1 MKSIVLLGSTGSIG
15 ESALRVAAALPGCVR
30 VTGLAARSNAARLVA
45 QAREFGVRRVA
56 LADPAAAATARR
68 LAPEL
73 DVLDGEAGVEE
84 LARTAEADIALCA
97 LVGLAGLRPTLA
109 AMESGKD
116 VALATKE
123 VLVAAG
129 ALVMRRREACGVRL
143 LPIDSEHSAVFQ
155 CLQSGSCEVACVR
168 AAGADPSRF
177 AETRVRRLVLTA
189 SGGPFAAS
197 PEIDFDRVTVADA
210 LNHPRWRMGRK
221 VTIDSATMMNK
232 GLEVIE
238 AHWLFNI
245 PVDRVEVL
253 VHPQSIVH
261 SLVEF
266 ADRSVLAQLSPPD
279 MRFAIQYALIWPD
292 RVATDLPELDLTAL
306 GGLTFHGPD
315 EKRFRCLAL
324 ARQAALRGGT
334 CPAVLNGANEVAV
347 AAFLEGRISF
357 SGIARTVEEVLGR
370 HDAAPDD
377 TLDAVLVADA
387 WARRE
392 SAGVI
397 AAMTEQ

>member
-1 MKSIVLLGSTGSIG
+1 
-15 ESALRVAAALPGCVR
+15 
-30 VTGLAARSNAARLVA
+30 
-45 QAREFGVRRVA
+45 
-56 LADPAAAATARR
+56 
-68 LAPEL
+68 
-73 DVLDGEAGVEE
+73 
-84 LARTAEADIALCA
+84 
-97 LVGLAGLRPTLA
+97 
-109 AMESGKD
+109 
-116 VALATKE
+116 
-123 VLVAAG
+123 
-129 ALVMRRREACGVRL
+129 
-143 LPIDSEHSAVFQ
+143 
-155 CLQSGSCEVACVR
+155 
-168 AAGADPSRF
+168 
-177 AETRVRRLVLTA
+177 
-189 SGGPFAAS
+189 
-197 PEIDFDRVTVADA
+197 
-210 LNHPRWRMGRK
+210 
-221 VTIDSATMMNK
+221 
-232 GLEVIE
+232 
-238 AHWLFNI
+238 
-245 PVDRVEVL
+245 
-253 VHPQSIVH
+253 
-261 SLVEF
+261 
-266 ADRSVLAQLSPPD
+266 
-279 MRFAIQYALIWPD
+279 MRFAIQYALTWPD